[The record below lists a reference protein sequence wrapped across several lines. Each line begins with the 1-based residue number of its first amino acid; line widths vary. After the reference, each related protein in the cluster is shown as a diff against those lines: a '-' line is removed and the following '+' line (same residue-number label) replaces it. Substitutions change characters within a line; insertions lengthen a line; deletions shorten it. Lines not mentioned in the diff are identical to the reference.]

1 MLTGPG
7 PGCGLPPRCDK
18 TCVVL
23 GVDWPE
29 FIEIKPTD
37 QFSMLSIVGH
47 ILPFPARKCLVV
59 ANQFLATLIY
69 IISSLPHDIDLR
81 VCMAVQLLGYL
92 ILVYLLDFWFL
103 GDQPMSK
110 PVHANVR
117 ACISQC
123 LSL

>member
-7 PGCGLPPRCDK
+7 PGCGLPPRRDK

-29 FIEIKPTD
+29 FIEIKPKPTD

-69 IISSLPHDIDLR
+69 IISSLSHDIDLR
-81 VCMAVQLLGYL
+81 VCMAVQFLGYSSRRRQLVNKIL
-92 ILVYLLDFWFL
+92 IIWIFYHKKWNF
-103 GDQPMSK
+103 
-110 PVHANVR
+110 
-117 ACISQC
+117 
-123 LSL
+123 